1 MKERNSCWKVWRII
15 VTSFL
20 GACGSFSSFIE
31 EKGTQGG
38 LRPQASNKEAR
49 ALSSPWS
56 FFFWKEKRRR
66 GLEHLS
72 FLLSFLYMKR
82 EEERNIPSIPNP
94 SSSTVYRNRGRCHQL
109 SLFSCFLLTTDDIL
123 GSLLFIFIMKR
134 GRRESPAGSAINNKK
149 GGPRPALRAG
159 AHRLLEDDGELAACR
174 LPGALRA
181 PSSVIY

>member
-66 GLEHLS
+66 GLELC
-72 FLLSFLYMKR
+72 L
-82 EEERNIPSIPNP
+82 P
-94 SSSTVYRNRGRCHQL
+94 SSS
-109 SLFSCFLLTTDDIL
+109 LFSFLFKKENENEEEGTP
-123 GSLLFIFIMKR
+123 
-134 GRRESPAGSAINNKK
+134 SPCSFSFTKEKWAGV
-149 GGPRPALRAG
+149 GPLRAQG
-159 AHRLLEDDGELAACR
+159 APQKPKDKGAPGACR
-174 LPGALRA
+174 RPQADTGLSQTTLF
-181 PSSVIY
+181 VLY

>member
-82 EEERNIPSIPNP
+82 EEERNIPSIPGHKNKESRV
-94 SSSTVYRNRGRCHQL
+94 SSGRLFFLFKIRKKNMDGAELLLFPFFVVPGPLKGPPQRREREATASRI
-109 SLFSCFLLTTDDIL
+109 SLF
-123 GSLLFIFIMKR
+123 LLF
-134 GRRESPAGSAINNKK
+134 
-149 GGPRPALRAG
+149 
-159 AHRLLEDDGELAACR
+159 LEDPWGRWD
-174 LPGALRA
+174 
-181 PSSVIY
+181 